1 MRLLFVIA
9 ALVLVFEGASQS
21 VSDEQ
26 CSQMRKGKYIM
37 ESPGGGDIYIKRKR
51 KKQHEYY
58 LKTGK
63 KYVFSIVWT
72 SDCTYELTFLRGNS
86 RHDKQFKGSKL
97 KTEIVKFSYD
107 TYECIVVDKEGKQAT
122 VLITKR

>member
-1 MRLLFVIA
+1 MRLLFFIGFF
-9 ALVLVFEGASQS
+9 VLFSEAVCQGVS
-21 VSDEQ
+21 VEQ
-26 CSQMRKGKYIM
+26 CQQMRKGKYVM

-51 KKQHEYY
+51 KKQFEYY

-72 SDCTYELTFLRGNS
+72 GDCNYELIFLRGNS
-86 RHDKQFKGSKL
+86 RHDRQFKGSKL
-97 KTEIVKFSYD
+97 KAEIIKFSYD
-107 TYECIVVDKEGKQAT
+107 TYECIIVDKEGNQST